1 MTDSPENLFARLED
15 LETRFAFQD
24 QALTELSQ
32 AFADQQRRIDQLERT
47 TRELREQ
54 LEIILPSLVVPAS
67 EETPPPH
74 Y

>member
-1 MTDSPENLFARLED
+1 MALSDNLLARLED

-24 QALTELSQ
+24 KALNELSQ
-32 AFADQQRRIDQLERT
+32 AFVDQQRRIEQLERL

-54 LEIILPSLVVPAS
+54 LEIILPSLVVSAS